1 MRTLTRK
8 LLSLL
13 LVFTMVCA
21 MVPAAM
27 AADDGTGGSSEETP
41 VDPSTCEHTYNGY
54 KSDET
59 THWQVCTKC
68 HATTA
73 RVPHDVSNW
82 SNATDSTHT
91 GTCTVC
97 KETATESHR
106 WDYTAEGQSA
116 GTHLK
121 FCWQCQ
127 ESTEGTSEKCSDF
140 RYEGNGNGTHRQECR
155 NCGQTLE
162 ASIPCTNLRYTRLT
176 ENPGYHEKYCR
187 DCHDTLAAQEPCTL
201 KYENLG
207 DRGHRASCTLCTYSK
222 IVDHV
227 YDENGKCVCG
237 EPVEP
242 VEKPDL
248 NVKWHPSSDTKTI
261 EVGYTQR
268 FLAIAEVTVGG
279 VPVQGVTPT
288 YSWSGGTGDNTDS
301 SYSLYAAD
309 TGTYHVS
316 CTVTANYNG
325 EELKASKD
333 WTITVQQTAL
343 TLNNTTDTL
352 NGRNDYVDLV
362 PTVTAEGYD
371 AKDVDWSVSKS
382 GIVELDRDNDGSVRV
397 LPLKN
402 GTVDVIATLD
412 VGDQSFEASCEIT
425 VKGVNTDISVGA
437 TVFNT
442 NPGYALGDED
452 DDAKTSIVDQI
463 RDEIDDITD
472 GDEDLDYVRFYSPVS
487 YKNEGE
493 LDVSTKESYYLDPGK
508 NDEDISDVV
517 FIPDEEY
524 KGKVTF
530 NFLAVDTDGYEYD
543 GEIVFDVEEGTA
555 SAGDIIYPAKSGD
568 DVEFDVNDFED
579 FWEDKYSK
587 GSLDYVTFGSVSS
600 SRGDLVD
607 ADGDKVSSRT
617 KYYADPTSKQADLDG
632 VTFEPGRNTKT
643 TVTIDFTAH
652 GTNNSKRDAELSG
665 TVVILY
671 TEKDPEA
678 IVYSSTGKNITL
690 DADDFLDN
698 YKDTMGSSASNIQIQ
713 FLEVPSN
720 GTLYYNYNERT
731 EKGTELTSKNVANH
745 TFSTS
750 SRASKSIEDVTYV
763 PDSRGRSDTV
773 RFACYTSGG
782 DLRYYGK
789 VTFGQT
795 VQNVTVNMTSTS
807 SGVTFQASTFFN
819 ADDALLSAN
828 TISFGTPSSGTLYKN
843 WNGTSGTRVT
853 ASDMFSYVASVTGN
867 ASISTVTYVP
877 VAGYSGTVTIPFSAY
892 GAAGGIVSGT
902 VSIRV
907 TATTPTTIFT
917 DVPTTGSQAWAYPF
931 INRLA
936 AAGVVSGVTP
946 TTYGPKQTVKWGEAL
961 KMVLLGA
968 GHPAQVEGTGSNWAS
983 GYLTY
988 AVNNGIVSNTN
999 INLSSN
1005 ITRLEMAELA
1015 AKALGMSPASRINT
1029 GIVGPTDTTNGYVY
1043 ALYNAGIVGGDSS
1056 SGQNRYNGGST
1067 LLRDEMAKIVCGV
1080 MDNA

>member
-13 LVFTMVCA
+13 LAFTMVCA

-27 AADDGTGGSSEETP
+27 AADGEPETTPPTEGPGTPGDTDGDTGDEENPPTETCEHKNLSYESNKDGTHKGVCQSCGETVIEKEDCSAENYTSGTGGPNGNTYQHWKVCDKCKEEIPETRSGCIVKDGSYDGDDTYHWQFCRECNQKIAVYP
-41 VDPSTCEHTYNGY
+41 HDTNAQWVTTDSKEHWKHCNTCDLDFSKATHDFKYDPSQEKN
-54 KSDET
+54 
-59 THWQVCTKC
+59 
-68 HATTA
+68 
-73 RVPHDVSNW
+73 
-82 SNATDSTHT
+82 TD
-91 GTCTVC
+91 
-97 KETATESHR
+97 
-106 WDYTAEGQSA
+106 
-116 GTHLK
+116 
-121 FCWQCQ
+121 
-127 ESTEGTSEKCSDF
+127 
-140 RYEGNGNGTHRQECR
+140 
-155 NCGQTLE
+155 
-162 ASIPCTNLRYTRLT
+162 
-176 ENPGYHEKYCR
+176 
-187 DCHDTLAAQEPCTL
+187 
-201 KYENLG
+201 
-207 DRGHRASCTLCTYSK
+207 GHGA
-222 IVDHV
+222 
-227 YDENGKCVCG
+227 KCVCG
-237 EPVEP
+237 ATKTVPHDFSKGYTCECGEVNTAFATSVVITEKSFTLGMDKSTTLHATAYSGTNAITNRPITWSSNSRCVSINSSTGQITGNYAGEAKITASADNGSATIYVTVEADA
-242 VEKPDL
+242 DL
-248 NVKWHPSSDTKTI
+248 EVTISEGMGTYYFGDSDTIKGDSLEDQLYDALDDTDYYDYDYEDLTFSITRGSTNIGTLTFPNRDTVDYFGDIEFTI
-261 EVGYTQR
+261 KK
-268 FLAIAEVTVGG
+268 
-279 VPVQGVTPT
+279 
-288 YSWSGGTGDNTDS
+288 
-301 SYSLYAAD
+301 AD
-309 TGTYHVS
+309 TYTATY
-316 CTVTANYNG
+316 
-325 EELKASKD
+325 
-333 WTITVQQTAL
+333 TI
-343 TLNNTTDTL
+343 
-352 NGRNDYVDLV
+352 
-362 PTVTAEGYD
+362 
-371 AKDVDWSVSKS
+371 K
-382 GIVELDRDNDGSVRV
+382 DGSRTV
-397 LPLKN
+397 LS
-402 GTVDVIATLD
+402 
-412 VGDQSFEASCEIT
+412 GDIII
-425 VKGVNTDISVGA
+425 N
-437 TVFNT
+437 
-442 NPGYALGDED
+442 
-452 DDAKTSIVDQI
+452 
-463 RDEIDDITD
+463 
-472 GDEDLDYVRFYSPVS
+472 
-487 YKNEGE
+487 
-493 LDVSTKESYYLDPGK
+493 
-508 NDEDISDVV
+508 
-517 FIPDEEY
+517 
-524 KGKVTF
+524 
-530 NFLAVDTDGYEYD
+530 
-543 GEIVFDVEEGTA
+543 VEEGA

-731 EKGTELTSKNVANH
+731 EKGTELTSKNVANY

-750 SRASKSIEDVTYV
+750 SRASRSIEDVTYV

-782 DLRYYGK
+782 DLRYYGE

>member
-27 AADDGTGGSSEETP
+27 AADESGDIDWGNWGNAASDKTPCANNSHEEGTITRTKEPTCTEAGTATQTCAKCGATRTGTIAKLDHDFSGDWETSP
-41 VDPSTCEHTYNGY
+41 TEHWR
-54 KSDET
+54 KCSHCDET
-59 THWQVCTKC
+59 ERGNHSFTKY
-68 HATTA
+68 A
-73 RVPHDVSNW
+73 N
-82 SNATDSTHT
+82 
-91 GTCTVC
+91 
-97 KETATESHR
+97 K
-106 WDYTAEGQSA
+106 
-116 GTHLK
+116 
-121 FCWQCQ
+121 
-127 ESTEGTSEKCSDF
+127 
-140 RYEGNGNGTHRQECR
+140 GNGTHVSVCDVCE
-155 NCGQTLE
+155 
-162 ASIPCTNLRYTRLT
+162 
-176 ENPGYHEKYCR
+176 
-187 DCHDTLAAQEPCTL
+187 
-201 KYENLG
+201 YE
-207 DRGHRASCTLCTYSK
+207 DPDSAKEHT
-222 IVDHV
+222 
-227 YDENGKCVCG
+227 YDETTGECVCG
-237 EPVEP
+237 DKKPVAPVEDLELTVTWDP
-242 VEKPDL
+242 NGSSQTMELGSTKKFSAEK
-248 NVKWHPSSDTKTI
+248 VVAK
-261 EVGYTQR
+261 VGD
-268 FLAIAEVTVGG
+268 ETVNA
-279 VPVQGVTPT
+279 TLT
-288 YSWSGGTGDNTDS
+288 YSWTGGSTDS
-301 SYSLYAAD
+301 SYTLYAD
-309 TGTYHVS
+309 EVRTYTITGTVKAEYEGKTAS
-316 CTVTANYNG
+316 TTKTWTVTVEQNV
-325 EELKASKD
+325 LTLSKD
-333 WTITVQQTAL
+333 KIV
-343 TLNNTTDTL
+343 L
-352 NGRNDYVDLV
+352 NGRNDEEDLQAIVSSDYDADDVVWSITKGSKYVDLDETRGQWT
-362 PTVTAEGYD
+362 TVYPISNGDAVITASLTADGVTYT
-371 AKDVDWSVSKS
+371 AKCN
-382 GIVELDRDNDGSVRV
+382 VE
-397 LPLKN
+397 
-402 GTVDVIATLD
+402 VI
-412 VGDQSFEASCEIT
+412 
-425 VKGVNTDISVGA
+425 KVNTDISVGA

-472 GDEDLDYVRFYSPVS
+472 GDEDLKYVEFYSPVS

-530 NFLAVDTDGYEYD
+530 TFLAVDTANDEYE
-543 GEIVFDVEEGTA
+543 GEIVFDVQEGTA

-720 GTLYYNYNERT
+720 GTLYYNYKERT
-731 EKGTELTSKNVANH
+731 EKGTELTSKNVANY

-782 DLRYYGK
+782 DLRYYGE

-936 AAGVVSGVTP
+936 TAGVVSGVTP

>member
-13 LVFTMVCA
+13 LAFTMVCA

-27 AADDGTGGSSEETP
+27 AADEEGWSEWTGGGPQEPVCTHTNVKTDKTKEATCTETGTETQTCLDCNATRTRTIP
-41 VDPSTCEHTYNGY
+41 ALDHDWSGWTEVDKKQHSRKCSRCGI
-54 KSDET
+54 SET
-59 THWQVCTKC
+59 TDHSFGEWAVTTPATCVTEGTKTRTCKDCGYAETEKLPIDPDAHNWQYKAISSTEHEKWCANPGC
-68 HATTA
+68 PSATHVREA
-73 RVPHDVSNW
+73 
-82 SNATDSTHT
+82 HT
-91 GTCTVC
+91 GTGDCDLC
-97 KETATESHR
+97 DYSAKASLTAS
-106 WDYTAEGQSA
+106 G
-116 GTHLK
+116 
-121 FCWQCQ
+121 
-127 ESTEGTSEKCSDF
+127 
-140 RYEGNGNGTHRQECR
+140 
-155 NCGQTLE
+155 
-162 ASIPCTNLRYTRLT
+162 
-176 ENPGYHEKYCR
+176 
-187 DCHDTLAAQEPCTL
+187 
-201 KYENLG
+201 
-207 DRGHRASCTLCTYSK
+207 SK
-222 IVDHV
+222 IDKTYKYDDEVPLRVSNVSVTNGALDVTGEYDISFDWGGDV
-227 YDENGKCVCG
+227 YDDDGNEAYLDTRGSSASAWCDVVATKG
-237 EPVEP
+237 SERLEYR
-242 VEKPDL
+242 
-248 NVKWHPSSDTKTI
+248 VKWSAD
-261 EVGYTQR
+261 
-268 FLAIAEVTVGG
+268 L
-279 VPVQGVTPT
+279 
-288 YSWSGGTGDNTDS
+288 DDS
-301 SYSLYAAD
+301 
-309 TGTYHVS
+309 
-316 CTVTANYNG
+316 
-325 EELKASKD
+325 
-333 WTITVQQTAL
+333 ITVEVSVY
-343 TLNNTTDTL
+343 NT
-352 NGRNDYVDLV
+352 
-362 PTVTAEGYD
+362 
-371 AKDVDWSVSKS
+371 
-382 GIVELDRDNDGSVRV
+382 GS
-397 LPLKN
+397 
-402 GTVDVIATLD
+402 
-412 VGDQSFEASCEIT
+412 
-425 VKGVNTDISVGA
+425 
-437 TVFNT
+437 
-442 NPGYALGDED
+442 YALGDED
-452 DDAKTSIVDQI
+452 IDGDDSVVDQI
-463 RDEIDDITD
+463 YDAIDDITD
-472 GDEDLDYVRFYSPVS
+472 GDDELEYVVFSKVSDSRKGSLSADRNEEYYYDDGDLDDVTFTAYEEY
-487 YKNEGE
+487 EGE
-493 LDVSTKESYYLDPGK
+493 VSFGFTARGIEGGRYSGT
-508 NDEDISDVV
+508 IIFS
-517 FIPDEEY
+517 
-524 KGKVTF
+524 
-530 NFLAVDTDGYEYD
+530 
-543 GEIVFDVEEGTA
+543 VEEGTA

-587 GSLDYVTFGSVSS
+587 GSLDYVTFGSISS
-600 SRGDLVD
+600 SRGTLVD
-607 ADGDKVSSRT
+607 ADGDKV
-617 KYYADPTSKQADLDG
+617 TSKKEYYVDPGKRDLALDG

-731 EKGTELTSKNVANH
+731 EKGTELTSKNVANY

-782 DLRYYGK
+782 DLRYYGE

-936 AAGVVSGVTP
+936 TAGVVSGVTP

>member
-1 MRTLTRK
+1 M
-8 LLSLL
+8 
-13 LVFTMVCA
+13 
-21 MVPAAM
+21 
-27 AADDGTGGSSEETP
+27 
-41 VDPSTCEHTYNGY
+41 
-54 KSDET
+54 
-59 THWQVCTKC
+59 
-68 HATTA
+68 
-73 RVPHDVSNW
+73 
-82 SNATDSTHT
+82 
-91 GTCTVC
+91 
-97 KETATESHR
+97 
-106 WDYTAEGQSA
+106 
-116 GTHLK
+116 
-121 FCWQCQ
+121 
-127 ESTEGTSEKCSDF
+127 
-140 RYEGNGNGTHRQECR
+140 
-155 NCGQTLE
+155 
-162 ASIPCTNLRYTRLT
+162 
-176 ENPGYHEKYCR
+176 
-187 DCHDTLAAQEPCTL
+187 
-201 KYENLG
+201 
-207 DRGHRASCTLCTYSK
+207 
-222 IVDHV
+222 
-227 YDENGKCVCG
+227 
-237 EPVEP
+237 
-242 VEKPDL
+242 
-248 NVKWHPSSDTKTI
+248 
-261 EVGYTQR
+261 
-268 FLAIAEVTVGG
+268 
-279 VPVQGVTPT
+279 
-288 YSWSGGTGDNTDS
+288 
-301 SYSLYAAD
+301 
-309 TGTYHVS
+309 
-316 CTVTANYNG
+316 
-325 EELKASKD
+325 
-333 WTITVQQTAL
+333 
-343 TLNNTTDTL
+343 
-352 NGRNDYVDLV
+352 
-362 PTVTAEGYD
+362 
-371 AKDVDWSVSKS
+371 
-382 GIVELDRDNDGSVRV
+382 
-397 LPLKN
+397 
-402 GTVDVIATLD
+402 
-412 VGDQSFEASCEIT
+412 
-425 VKGVNTDISVGA
+425 
-437 TVFNT
+437 
-442 NPGYALGDED
+442 
-452 DDAKTSIVDQI
+452 
-463 RDEIDDITD
+463 
-472 GDEDLDYVRFYSPVS
+472 
-487 YKNEGE
+487 
-493 LDVSTKESYYLDPGK
+493 
-508 NDEDISDVV
+508 
-517 FIPDEEY
+517 
-524 KGKVTF
+524 
-530 NFLAVDTDGYEYD
+530 
-543 GEIVFDVEEGTA
+543 
-555 SAGDIIYPAKSGD
+555 
-568 DVEFDVNDFED
+568 
-579 FWEDKYSK
+579 
-587 GSLDYVTFGSVSS
+587 
-600 SRGDLVD
+600 
-607 ADGDKVSSRT
+607 
-617 KYYADPTSKQADLDG
+617 
-632 VTFEPGRNTKT
+632 
-643 TVTIDFTAH
+643 
-652 GTNNSKRDAELSG
+652 
-665 TVVILY
+665 VILY

-731 EKGTELTSKNVANH
+731 EKGTELTSKNVANYP
-745 TFSTS
+745 FSTS
-750 SRASKSIEDVTYV
+750 SRASRSIEDVTYV

-917 DVPTTGSQAWAYPF
+917 DVPTTGSQAWAYPY

-936 AAGVVSGVTP
+936 TAGVVSGVTP

>member
-13 LVFTMVCA
+13 LAFTMVCA

-27 AADDGTGGSSEETP
+27 AADENWGEWSKSECTSSSKEHTPGQITSRKDATCKDTGEETQQCGVCSATRTRTLP
-41 VDPSTCEHTYNGY
+41 IDENAHDWGEWTTEESASCGKEGTEKRTCKLCSKEETRTIAALEHKWTNVDSGTVDGESVTSKPATCGEDGVQVQQCSECKEYQAVVLKATGNHTAPSDPSKYQNLGADGHSYTC
-54 KSDET
+54 
-59 THWQVCTKC
+59 
-68 HATTA
+68 
-73 RVPHDVSNW
+73 DV
-82 SNATDSTHT
+82 
-91 GTCTVC
+91 
-97 KETATESHR
+97 
-106 WDYTAEGQSA
+106 
-116 GTHLK
+116 
-121 FCWQCQ
+121 
-127 ESTEGTSEKCSDF
+127 
-140 RYEGNGNGTHRQECR
+140 
-155 NCGQTLE
+155 CGQTVKVPTHNWSDGTCICG
-162 ASIPCTNLRYTRLT
+162 A
-176 ENPGYHEKYCR
+176 
-187 DCHDTLAAQEPCTL
+187 
-201 KYENLG
+201 
-207 DRGHRASCTLCTYSK
+207 TYSTVPVDGSFIK
-222 IVDHV
+222 DSVTLDYSDDSVELSYNLVDIQNKPTSDLTGVSVSSSDYDIVDV
-227 YDENGKCVCG
+227 KLYQGNIYAYAVSSGTAKIYLRINGETV
-237 EPVEP
+237 
-242 VEKPDL
+242 D
-248 NVKWHPSSDTKTI
+248 TI
-261 EVGYTQR
+261 EV
-268 FLAIAEVTVGG
+268 
-279 VPVQGVTPT
+279 
-288 YSWSGGTGDNTDS
+288 
-301 SYSLYAAD
+301 
-309 TGTYHVS
+309 
-316 CTVTANYNG
+316 
-325 EELKASKD
+325 
-333 WTITVQQTAL
+333 
-343 TLNNTTDTL
+343 
-352 NGRNDYVDLV
+352 
-362 PTVTAEGYD
+362 
-371 AKDVDWSVSKS
+371 
-382 GIVELDRDNDGSVRV
+382 
-397 LPLKN
+397 
-402 GTVDVIATLD
+402 TVD
-412 VGDQSFEASCEIT
+412 S
-425 VKGVNTDISVGA
+425 DISVDV
-437 TVFNT
+437 TVYNT
-442 NPGYALGDED
+442 GSYALGDED
-452 DDAKTSIVDQI
+452 VKGGDSVVDQI
-463 RDEIDDITD
+463 YDAIEKLSRHDE
-472 GDEDLDYVRFYSPVS
+472 LVYVKFDSVS
-487 YKNEGE
+487 SKGGE
-493 LDVSTKESYYLDPGK
+493 LDASTKDEYYYDDDLEDVTFTADEDYKGNVSFGFRAYVDEKGK
-508 NDEDISDVV
+508 NYYS
-517 FIPDEEY
+517 
-524 KGKVTF
+524 GTVTF
-530 NFLAVDTDGYEYD
+530 K
-543 GEIVFDVEEGTA
+543 VEEGTA

-731 EKGTELTSKNVANH
+731 EKGTELTSKNVANY

>member
-27 AADDGTGGSSEETP
+27 AADTDWTGGNTDPDHQHSVQDTQVTKAATCKEEGIKTETCSCGATRTVTIPKTDAHTWGDWTTVTPATCKDGLQKRTCSVCGAVEEQPIKATQEHTWDKTASGADEDGWVTTPATCTEKGVKTRTCSVCGTKETSDIPALGHTPLAGSYRSTGGSEHSYYCTTCQKTITEAHKWSNGECTLCGEVRSTTP
-41 VDPSTCEHTYNGY
+41 VDGDFK
-54 KSDET
+54 KSSITIDYSDDYVVLDYTLTDNAGEET
-59 THWQVCTKC
+59 TNLSGVD
-68 HATTA
+68 AYSDDDNI
-73 RVPHDVSNW
+73 VDVDFRS
-82 SNATDSTHT
+82 D
-91 GTCTVC
+91 GTIRAYAVGSG
-97 KETATESHR
+97 TATVYLTI
-106 WDYTAEGQSA
+106 DG
-116 GTHLK
+116 K
-121 FCWQCQ
+121 
-127 ESTEGTSEKCSDF
+127 KVD
-140 RYEGNGNGTHRQECR
+140 
-155 NCGQTLE
+155 
-162 ASIPCTNLRYTRLT
+162 SIDV
-176 ENPGYHEKYCR
+176 K
-187 DCHDTLAAQEPCTL
+187 
-201 KYENLG
+201 
-207 DRGHRASCTLCTYSK
+207 
-222 IVDHV
+222 VD
-227 YDENGKCVCG
+227 
-237 EPVEP
+237 
-242 VEKPDL
+242 
-248 NVKWHPSSDTKTI
+248 
-261 EVGYTQR
+261 
-268 FLAIAEVTVGG
+268 A
-279 VPVQGVTPT
+279 
-288 YSWSGGTGDNTDS
+288 
-301 SYSLYAAD
+301 
-309 TGTYHVS
+309 
-316 CTVTANYNG
+316 
-325 EELKASKD
+325 
-333 WTITVQQTAL
+333 
-343 TLNNTTDTL
+343 
-352 NGRNDYVDLV
+352 
-362 PTVTAEGYD
+362 
-371 AKDVDWSVSKS
+371 
-382 GIVELDRDNDGSVRV
+382 
-397 LPLKN
+397 
-402 GTVDVIATLD
+402 
-412 VGDQSFEASCEIT
+412 
-425 VKGVNTDISVGA
+425 DISVDV
-437 TVFNT
+437 TVYNT
-442 NPGYALGDED
+442 GSYALGDED
-452 DDAKTSIVDQI
+452 VKGGDSVVDQI
-463 RDEIDDITD
+463 YDAIEKLSRHDE
-472 GDEDLDYVRFYSPVS
+472 LVYVRFDSVS
-487 YKNEGE
+487 SKGGE
-493 LDVSTKESYYLDPGK
+493 LDASTKDEYYYDDDLEDVTFTADEDYKGNVSFGFRAYVDEKGK
-508 NDEDISDVV
+508 NYYS
-517 FIPDEEY
+517 
-524 KGKVTF
+524 GTVTF
-530 NFLAVDTDGYEYD
+530 K
-543 GEIVFDVEEGTA
+543 VEEGTA
-555 SAGDIIYPAKSGD
+555 SAGDIIYSAKSGD
-568 DVEFDVNDFED
+568 DVEFDVDDFED
-579 FWEDKYSK
+579 FWDDNSSK
-587 GSLDYVTFGSVSS
+587 GSLDYVTFGSISS
-600 SRGDLVD
+600 SRGTLVD
-607 ADGDKVSSRT
+607 ADGDKV
-617 KYYADPTSKQADLDG
+617 TSKKDYYVDPGKRELALDG
-632 VTFEPGRNTKT
+632 VTFEPGRNTNSA
-643 TVTIDFTAH
+643 VTIDFTAY
-652 GTNNSKRDAELSG
+652 GTNNKSING

-731 EKGTELTSKNVANH
+731 EKGTELTSKNVANY

-750 SRASKSIEDVTYV
+750 SRASRSIEDVTYV

-782 DLRYYGK
+782 DLRYYGE

-936 AAGVVSGVTP
+936 TAGVVSGVTP

>member
-13 LVFTMVCA
+13 LAFTMVCA

-27 AADDGTGGSSEETP
+27 AADTEENIAWGSWEKGQQEPCADEKHTGGEITTTPASCTEEG
-41 VDPSTCEHTYNGY
+41 S
-54 KSDET
+54 
-59 THWQVCTKC
+59 
-68 HATTA
+68 ATQ
-73 RVPHDVSNW
+73 S
-82 SNATDSTHT
+82 
-91 GTCTVC
+91 CTVC
-97 KETATESHR
+97 GATRTGTIAKLDHDFSGDWETSPTEHWR
-106 WDYTAEGQSA
+106 
-116 GTHLK
+116 
-121 FCWQCQ
+121 
-127 ESTEGTSEKCSDF
+127 KCSHCDETE
-140 RYEGNGNGTHRQECR
+140 RGNHSFTKYANKGNGTHVSVCDVCE
-155 NCGQTLE
+155 
-162 ASIPCTNLRYTRLT
+162 
-176 ENPGYHEKYCR
+176 
-187 DCHDTLAAQEPCTL
+187 
-201 KYENLG
+201 YE
-207 DRGHRASCTLCTYSK
+207 DPDSAKEHT
-222 IVDHV
+222 
-227 YDENGKCVCG
+227 YDETTGECVCG
-237 EPVEP
+237 DKKPVAP
-242 VEKPDL
+242 VEKPTL
-248 NVKWHPSSDTKTI
+248 NVTWTPSSSQLTMELGDTRHFSATAQ
-261 EVGYTQR
+261 VM
-268 FLAIAEVTVGG
+268 VGG
-279 VPVQGVTPT
+279 KPVEGATLT
-288 YSWSGGTGDNTDS
+288 YSWSGGTGDNTGS
-301 SYSLYAAD
+301 SYSLYAAN

-325 EELKASKD
+325 GKLEASKD
-333 WTITVQQTAL
+333 WTVTVQQTVL
-343 TLNNTTDTL
+343 TVNKTSYTL

-371 AKDVDWSVSKS
+371 DEDVDWSLSKS
-382 GIVELDRDNDGSVRV
+382 GIVELESYKDGSVRV
-397 LPLKN
+397 FPLKN

-412 VGDQSFEASCEIT
+412 VGNHSFEASCRIT

-452 DDAKTSIVDQI
+452 DDGDTSIVDQI

-472 GDEDLDYVRFYSPVS
+472 GDEDLKYVKFYSPVDF
-487 YKNEGE
+487 KDEGE

-530 NFLAVDTDGYEYD
+530 TFLAVDTANDEYE
-543 GEIVFDVEEGTA
+543 GEIVFDVQEGTA
-555 SAGDIIYPAKSGD
+555 SAGDIIYPAKSGE

-587 GSLDYVTFGSVSS
+587 GSLDYVTFGSISS

-782 DLRYYGK
+782 DLRYYGE

-917 DVPTTGSQAWAYPF
+917 DVPTTGSQAWAYPY

>member
-27 AADDGTGGSSEETP
+27 AAEETGGTVGPITWTSETCSQGHESHTPVPGDKTEATCTEPGTQHYTCGNSGCTATGTAVISALGHDFDSSKWESDGTKHWHPCKHSGCTARDSEASHSAGSNPAYTWTEAGHTY
-41 VDPSTCEHTYNGY
+41 TCE
-54 KSDET
+54 E
-59 THWQVCTKC
+59 
-68 HATTA
+68 
-73 RVPHDVSNW
+73 
-82 SNATDSTHT
+82 
-91 GTCTVC
+91 C
-97 KETATESHR
+97 KKTATESHT
-106 WDYTAEGQSA
+106 WSNVEYTEEGHIRYCTVCDTSKAHPDKTGHDLAYRDITATTHTEYCKTNGCTYVKESVPHAGDPCACGYSSEVKLTASGSKIDKTYKYDQEVPLRVSNVSVTNGALDVTGEYDISFDWGGDVYDDDGNEAYLDTRGSSA
-116 GTHLK
+116 SAWCDVVAIKG
-121 FCWQCQ
+121 
-127 ESTEGTSEKCSDF
+127 SE
-140 RYEGNGNGTHRQECR
+140 R
-155 NCGQTLE
+155 
-162 ASIPCTNLRYTRLT
+162 LRYR
-176 ENPGYHEKYCR
+176 
-187 DCHDTLAAQEPCTL
+187 
-201 KYENLG
+201 
-207 DRGHRASCTLCTYSK
+207 
-222 IVDHV
+222 
-227 YDENGKCVCG
+227 
-237 EPVEP
+237 VEWSA
-242 VEKPDL
+242 DL
-248 NVKWHPSSDTKTI
+248 D
-261 EVGYTQR
+261 
-268 FLAIAEVTVGG
+268 
-279 VPVQGVTPT
+279 
-288 YSWSGGTGDNTDS
+288 DS
-301 SYSLYAAD
+301 
-309 TGTYHVS
+309 
-316 CTVTANYNG
+316 
-325 EELKASKD
+325 
-333 WTITVQQTAL
+333 ITVEVSVY
-343 TLNNTTDTL
+343 NT
-352 NGRNDYVDLV
+352 
-362 PTVTAEGYD
+362 
-371 AKDVDWSVSKS
+371 
-382 GIVELDRDNDGSVRV
+382 GS
-397 LPLKN
+397 
-402 GTVDVIATLD
+402 
-412 VGDQSFEASCEIT
+412 
-425 VKGVNTDISVGA
+425 
-437 TVFNT
+437 
-442 NPGYALGDED
+442 YALGDED
-452 DDAKTSIVDQI
+452 IDGDDSVVDQI
-463 RDEIDDITD
+463 YDAIDDITD
-472 GDEDLDYVRFYSPVS
+472 GDDELEYVVFSKVSDSRKGSLSADRNEEYYYDDGDLDDVTFTAYEGY
-487 YKNEGE
+487 EGE
-493 LDVSTKESYYLDPGK
+493 VSFGFTARGIEGGRYSGT
-508 NDEDISDVV
+508 I
-517 FIPDEEY
+517 I
-524 KGKVTF
+524 F
-530 NFLAVDTDGYEYD
+530 N
-543 GEIVFDVEEGTA
+543 VEEGTA
-555 SAGDIIYPAKSGD
+555 SAGDIIYPAKSGE

-579 FWEDKYSK
+579 FWENKYSK
-587 GSLDYVTFGSVSS
+587 GSLDYVTFGSISS

-632 VTFEPGRNTKT
+632 VTFEPGRNTNSA
-643 TVTIDFTAH
+643 VTIDFTAY
-652 GTNNSKRDAELSG
+652 GTNNKSING

-731 EKGTELTSKNVANH
+731 EKGTELTSKNVANY

-750 SRASKSIEDVTYV
+750 SRASRSIEDVTYV

-782 DLRYYGK
+782 DLRYYGE

-936 AAGVVSGVTP
+936 TAGVVSGVTP

>member
-13 LVFTMVCA
+13 LAFTMVCA

-27 AADDGTGGSSEETP
+27 AADEIQWQEGQWQGDNTEAGHAHTAESNPQKQTPPTCTEAGSRTYKCETCEATRTDTAAALGHSWGEWTTNEETHSRQCTRCQETESKAHEFT
-41 VDPSTCEHTYNGY
+41 VDEKKATCT
-54 KSDET
+54 ET
-59 THWQVCTKC
+59 GLKT
-68 HATTA
+68 
-73 RVPHDVSNW
+73 S
-82 SNATDSTHT
+82 
-91 GTCTVC
+91 TCTVC
-97 KETATESHR
+97 GYIKTEVIPIDPDAHNWQYEVVSNTQHR
-106 WDYTAEGQSA
+106 KWCANTGCTSATAELED
-116 GTHLK
+116 HHMV
-121 FCWQCQ
+121 
-127 ESTEGTSEKCSDF
+127 
-140 RYEGNGNGTHRQECR
+140 NGTCTECKYTTTAELTASR
-155 NCGQTLE
+155 N
-162 ASIPCTNLRYTRLT
+162 SIGN
-176 ENPGYHEKYCR
+176 
-187 DCHDTLAAQEPCTL
+187 
-201 KYENLG
+201 
-207 DRGHRASCTLCTYSK
+207 TYK
-222 IVDHV
+222 
-227 YDENGKCVCG
+227 YDET
-237 EPVEP
+237 
-242 VEKPDL
+242 
-248 NVKWHPSSDTKTI
+248 VKLT
-261 EVGYTQR
+261 
-268 FLAIAEVTVGG
+268 
-279 VPVQGVTPT
+279 VTPT
-288 YSWSGGTGDNTDS
+288 VKNGSLTTTSDYNFSYAWTGDCYGDSSSSGTAYLDTQVANAKVTCVVTATPKSGGT
-301 SYSLYAAD
+301 SLQPA
-309 TGTYHVS
+309 
-316 CTVTANYNG
+316 TVTWSA
-325 EELKASKD
+325 KMDDS
-333 WTITVQQTAL
+333 ITVEVSVY
-343 TLNNTTDTL
+343 NT
-352 NGRNDYVDLV
+352 
-362 PTVTAEGYD
+362 
-371 AKDVDWSVSKS
+371 
-382 GIVELDRDNDGSVRV
+382 GS
-397 LPLKN
+397 
-402 GTVDVIATLD
+402 
-412 VGDQSFEASCEIT
+412 
-425 VKGVNTDISVGA
+425 
-437 TVFNT
+437 
-442 NPGYALGDED
+442 YALGDED
-452 DDAKTSIVDQI
+452 IDGDDSVVDQI
-463 RDEIDDITD
+463 YDAIDDITD
-472 GDEDLDYVRFYSPVS
+472 GDDELEYVVFSKVSDSRKGSLSADRNEEYYYDDGDLDDVTFTAYEEY
-487 YKNEGE
+487 EGE
-493 LDVSTKESYYLDPGK
+493 VSFGFTARGIEGGRYSGT
-508 NDEDISDVV
+508 I
-517 FIPDEEY
+517 I
-524 KGKVTF
+524 F
-530 NFLAVDTDGYEYD
+530 N
-543 GEIVFDVEEGTA
+543 VEEGTA
-555 SAGDIIYPAKSGD
+555 SAGDIIYSAKSGE

-579 FWEDKYSK
+579 FWENKYSK

-720 GTLYYNYNERT
+720 GTLYYKYNERT

-782 DLRYYGK
+782 DLRYYGE

-819 ADDALLSAN
+819 ADDALLSAS

-917 DVPTTGSQAWAYPF
+917 DVPTTGSQAWAYPY

>member
-13 LVFTMVCA
+13 LAFTMVCA

-27 AADDGTGGSSEETP
+27 AADEGGTEGSINWNDPTCVGEDSHNPVKGATDPATCTETGTQHYTCSNPGCTATGTATIP
-41 VDPSTCEHTYNGY
+41 VDKENGHSWSEWKTTKEPTCKEDGEQTRTCSICGKPETKSIPKLTTHTYDTKPTSISDEEHTY
-54 KSDET
+54 
-59 THWQVCTKC
+59 
-68 HATTA
+68 
-73 RVPHDVSNW
+73 
-82 SNATDSTHT
+82 
-91 GTCTVC
+91 TCTVC
-97 KETATESHR
+97 
-106 WDYTAEGQSA
+106 
-116 GTHLK
+116 
-121 FCWQCQ
+121 
-127 ESTEGTSEKCSDF
+127 
-140 RYEGNGNGTHRQECR
+140 
-155 NCGQTLE
+155 GQT
-162 ASIPCTNLRYTRLT
+162 IT
-176 ENPGYHEKYCR
+176 ENHKWGNKPQYKDKDYHTKTCTVCGKSVDEEHTTTGTCACGYSSST
-187 DCHDTLAAQEPCTL
+187 TLTASAKNNYT
-201 KYENLG
+201 KYE
-207 DRGHRASCTLCTYSK
+207 
-222 IVDHV
+222 
-227 YDENGKCVCG
+227 YDE
-237 EPVEP
+237 
-242 VEKPDL
+242 D
-248 NVKWHPSSDTKTI
+248 I
-261 EVGYTQR
+261 E
-268 FLAIAEVTVGG
+268 L
-279 VPVQGVTPT
+279 
-288 YSWSGGTGDNTDS
+288 
-301 SYSLYAAD
+301 
-309 TGTYHVS
+309 
-316 CTVTANYNG
+316 
-325 EELKASKD
+325 
-333 WTITVQQTAL
+333 
-343 TLNNTTDTL
+343 
-352 NGRNDYVDLV
+352 
-362 PTVTAEGYD
+362 
-371 AKDVDWSVSKS
+371 SVSTT
-382 GIVELDRDNDGSVRV
+382 
-397 LPLKN
+397 LKN
-402 GTVDVIATLD
+402 GDVLYAGAYDLEYLWEGDFLGDEEDSSVQMDTTRSYCDVTCTVSAYDRTTGEFLD
-412 VGDQSFEASCEIT
+412 SDTVSWHAKLDDSIT
-425 VKGVNTDISVGA
+425 VEVSVYNTGS
-437 TVFNT
+437 
-442 NPGYALGDED
+442 YALGDED
-452 DDAKTSIVDQI
+452 IDGHDSVVDQI
-463 RDEIDDITD
+463 DEAIQDITD
-472 GDEDLDYVRFYSPVS
+472 D
-487 YKNEGE
+487 
-493 LDVSTKESYYLDPGK
+493 
-508 NDEDISDVV
+508 
-517 FIPDEEY
+517 DEELY
-524 KGKVTF
+524 YVIFEKDQISKKGSLSADAGDRYYVGDGLEDVTF
-530 NFLAVDTDGYEYD
+530 TAYEGYKDEVSFGFTAYD
-543 GEIVFDVEEGTA
+543 EHKHAYSGTIVFNVEEGTA

-568 DVEFDVNDFED
+568 DVEFDVDDFED

-587 GSLDYVTFGSVSS
+587 GSLDYVTFGSISS

-720 GTLYYNYNERT
+720 GTLYYKYNERT
-731 EKGTELTSKNVANH
+731 EKGTELTSKNVANY

-750 SRASKSIEDVTYV
+750 SRASRSIEDVTYV

-782 DLRYYGK
+782 DLRYYGE

-917 DVPTTGSQAWAYPF
+917 DVPTTGSQAWAYPY

>member
-27 AADDGTGGSSEETP
+27 AADTEENIAWGSWEISQGKPCADGNHEGGEITTTP
-41 VDPSTCEHTYNGY
+41 ASCTENG
-54 KSDET
+54 SAT
-59 THWQVCTKC
+59 QSCTKC
-68 HATTA
+68 
-73 RVPHDVSNW
+73 
-82 SNATDSTHT
+82 NATRT
-91 GTCTVC
+91 GTIE
-97 KETATESHR
+97 KLGHDFSGDWETSPTEHWR
-106 WDYTAEGQSA
+106 
-116 GTHLK
+116 
-121 FCWQCQ
+121 
-127 ESTEGTSEKCSDF
+127 KCSHCDETE
-140 RYEGNGNGTHRQECR
+140 RGNHSFTKYANKGNGTHVSVCDVCE
-155 NCGQTLE
+155 
-162 ASIPCTNLRYTRLT
+162 
-176 ENPGYHEKYCR
+176 
-187 DCHDTLAAQEPCTL
+187 
-201 KYENLG
+201 YE
-207 DRGHRASCTLCTYSK
+207 DPDSAKEHT
-222 IVDHV
+222 
-227 YDENGKCVCG
+227 YDETTGECVCG
-237 EPVEP
+237 DKKPVAPVEDLELTVTWDP
-242 VEKPDL
+242 NGSSQTMELGSTKKFSAEK
-248 NVKWHPSSDTKTI
+248 VVAK
-261 EVGYTQR
+261 VGD
-268 FLAIAEVTVGG
+268 ETVNA
-279 VPVQGVTPT
+279 TLT
-288 YSWSGGTGDNTDS
+288 YSWTGGSTDS
-301 SYSLYAAD
+301 SYTLYAD
-309 TGTYHVS
+309 EVRTYTITGTVKAEYEGKTAS
-316 CTVTANYNG
+316 TTKTWTVTVEQNV
-325 EELKASKD
+325 LTLSKD
-333 WTITVQQTAL
+333 KIV
-343 TLNNTTDTL
+343 L
-352 NGRNDYVDLV
+352 NGRNDEEDLQAIVSSDYDADDVVWSITKGSKYVDLDETRGQWT
-362 PTVTAEGYD
+362 TVYPISNGDAVITASLTADGVTYT
-371 AKDVDWSVSKS
+371 AKCN
-382 GIVELDRDNDGSVRV
+382 VE
-397 LPLKN
+397 
-402 GTVDVIATLD
+402 VI
-412 VGDQSFEASCEIT
+412 
-425 VKGVNTDISVGA
+425 KVNTDISVGA

-530 NFLAVDTDGYEYD
+530 TFLAVDTANDEYE
-543 GEIVFDVEEGTA
+543 GEIVFDVQEGTA
-555 SAGDIIYPAKSGD
+555 SAGDIIYPAKSGE

-731 EKGTELTSKNVANH
+731 EKGTELTSKNVANY

-782 DLRYYGK
+782 DLRYYGE

-917 DVPTTGSQAWAYPF
+917 DVPTTGSQAWAYPY

>member
-13 LVFTMVCA
+13 LAFTMVCA

-27 AADDGTGGSSEETP
+27 AADGEPETTPPTEGQEPPEDPDGGNDEGENPPTEPCDHSNLSYDPNNDGTHNVVCKDCGKTIEEDEACTAGSKWESSGDNHYKVCTECGGHVSEGKHTP
-41 VDPSTCEHTYNGY
+41 TNDAPTF
-54 KSDET
+54 DET
-59 THWQVCTKC
+59 GCQYTCSVCEKPY
-68 HATTA
+68 
-73 RVPHDVSNW
+73 VQPHDW
-82 SNATDSTHT
+82 SEWKDAGDGKKHSRSCKKCNYSELELHT
-91 GTCTVC
+91 FGQDALCTVC
-97 KETATESHR
+97 GARDQNPSDSMVTEITGTPDHRFTVKLDPGESETFSI
-106 WDYTAEGQSA
+106 SA
-116 GTHLK
+116 K
-121 FCWQCQ
+121 AI
-127 ESTEGTSEKCSDF
+127 
-140 RYEGNGNGTHRQECR
+140 NNGTDV
-155 NCGQTLE
+155 
-162 ASIPCTNLRYTRLT
+162 T
-176 ENPGYHEKYCR
+176 EQCDITYEWSLDGSVVA
-187 DCHDTLAAQEPCTL
+187 DT
-201 KYENLG
+201 
-207 DRGHRASCTLCTYSK
+207 D
-222 IVDHV
+222 D
-227 YDENGKCVCG
+227 
-237 EPVEP
+237 
-242 VEKPDL
+242 
-248 NVKWHPSSDTKTI
+248 
-261 EVGYTQR
+261 
-268 FLAIAEVTVGG
+268 
-279 VPVQGVTPT
+279 
-288 YSWSGGTGDNTDS
+288 
-301 SYSLYAAD
+301 SYSLP
-309 TGTYHVS
+309 TTLSVGNH
-316 CTVTANYNG
+316 
-325 EELKASKD
+325 
-333 WTITVQQTAL
+333 TVQCKVRVQYYDFGYRTTTCTWRIVVGQDVL
-343 TLNNTTDTL
+343 SLNEDKIVL
-352 NGRNDYVDLV
+352 NGRNDKANLEATVAPGYDANDVVWSITKGSKYVDLDETRGEWT
-362 PTVTAEGYD
+362 TVYPISNGDAVITASLTADGVTYT
-371 AKDVDWSVSKS
+371 AQCN
-382 GIVELDRDNDGSVRV
+382 VE
-397 LPLKN
+397 
-402 GTVDVIATLD
+402 VIN
-412 VGDQSFEASCEIT
+412 
-425 VKGVNTDISVGA
+425 VNTDISVGA

-452 DDAKTSIVDQI
+452 DDGDTSIVDQI

-472 GDEDLDYVRFYSPVS
+472 GDEDLKYVKFYSPVDF
-487 YKNEGE
+487 KDEGE

-530 NFLAVDTDGYEYD
+530 TFLAVDTANDEYE
-543 GEIVFDVEEGTA
+543 GEIVFDVQEGTA

-587 GSLDYVTFGSVSS
+587 GSLDYVTFGSISS

-731 EKGTELTSKNVANH
+731 EKGTELTSKNVANY

-750 SRASKSIEDVTYV
+750 SRASRSIEDVTYV

-782 DLRYYGK
+782 DLRYYGE

-936 AAGVVSGVTP
+936 TAGVVSGVTP

>member
-1 MRTLTRK
+1 M
-8 LLSLL
+8 
-13 LVFTMVCA
+13 
-21 MVPAAM
+21 
-27 AADDGTGGSSEETP
+27 
-41 VDPSTCEHTYNGY
+41 
-54 KSDET
+54 
-59 THWQVCTKC
+59 
-68 HATTA
+68 
-73 RVPHDVSNW
+73 
-82 SNATDSTHT
+82 
-91 GTCTVC
+91 
-97 KETATESHR
+97 
-106 WDYTAEGQSA
+106 
-116 GTHLK
+116 
-121 FCWQCQ
+121 
-127 ESTEGTSEKCSDF
+127 
-140 RYEGNGNGTHRQECR
+140 
-155 NCGQTLE
+155 
-162 ASIPCTNLRYTRLT
+162 
-176 ENPGYHEKYCR
+176 
-187 DCHDTLAAQEPCTL
+187 
-201 KYENLG
+201 
-207 DRGHRASCTLCTYSK
+207 
-222 IVDHV
+222 
-227 YDENGKCVCG
+227 
-237 EPVEP
+237 
-242 VEKPDL
+242 
-248 NVKWHPSSDTKTI
+248 
-261 EVGYTQR
+261 
-268 FLAIAEVTVGG
+268 
-279 VPVQGVTPT
+279 
-288 YSWSGGTGDNTDS
+288 
-301 SYSLYAAD
+301 
-309 TGTYHVS
+309 
-316 CTVTANYNG
+316 
-325 EELKASKD
+325 
-333 WTITVQQTAL
+333 
-343 TLNNTTDTL
+343 
-352 NGRNDYVDLV
+352 
-362 PTVTAEGYD
+362 
-371 AKDVDWSVSKS
+371 
-382 GIVELDRDNDGSVRV
+382 
-397 LPLKN
+397 
-402 GTVDVIATLD
+402 
-412 VGDQSFEASCEIT
+412 
-425 VKGVNTDISVGA
+425 
-437 TVFNT
+437 
-442 NPGYALGDED
+442 
-452 DDAKTSIVDQI
+452 
-463 RDEIDDITD
+463 
-472 GDEDLDYVRFYSPVS
+472 
-487 YKNEGE
+487 
-493 LDVSTKESYYLDPGK
+493 
-508 NDEDISDVV
+508 
-517 FIPDEEY
+517 
-524 KGKVTF
+524 
-530 NFLAVDTDGYEYD
+530 
-543 GEIVFDVEEGTA
+543 
-555 SAGDIIYPAKSGD
+555 
-568 DVEFDVNDFED
+568 
-579 FWEDKYSK
+579 
-587 GSLDYVTFGSVSS
+587 TFGSVSS

-652 GTNNSKRDAELSG
+652 GTNNSRRDAELSG

-782 DLRYYGK
+782 DLRYYGE

-819 ADDALLSAN
+819 ADDALLSAS

>member
-1 MRTLTRK
+1 MKTLTRK

-13 LVFTMVCA
+13 LVLTMVCA

-27 AADDGTGGSSEETP
+27 AVEEGETESVTHDGTHTEFEYTRGPNDRHTKVCKTEGCTYSVVEECTANPDTYKQRGSYRHYK
-41 VDPSTCEHTYNGY
+41 VCQYCENEFAVGDHVRGNGTATYY
-54 KSDET
+54 DED
-59 THWQVCTKC
+59 TH
-68 HATTA
+68 
-73 RVPHDVSNW
+73 SF
-82 SNATDSTHT
+82 
-91 GTCTVC
+91 TCTVC
-97 KETATESHR
+97 DNSSAREDHTWVGYAPVDADKHSYYCSVCQSASTQNKPQESHNFTSYTER
-106 WDYTAEGQSA
+106 TAE
-116 GTHLK
+116 
-121 FCWQCQ
+121 
-127 ESTEGTSEKCSDF
+127 
-140 RYEGNGNGTHRQECR
+140 THREVCEDCKYISDPVPHSYDLVGGTR
-155 NCGQTLE
+155 CICG
-162 ASIPCTNLRYTRLT
+162 
-176 ENPGYHEKYCR
+176 
-187 DCHDTLAAQEPCTL
+187 AQ
-201 KYENLG
+201 K
-207 DRGHRASCTLCTYSK
+207 A
-222 IVDHV
+222 
-227 YDENGKCVCG
+227 
-237 EPVEP
+237 
-242 VEKPDL
+242 
-248 NVKWHPSSDTKTI
+248 
-261 EVGYTQR
+261 
-268 FLAIAEVTVGG
+268 TVGG
-279 VPVQGVTPT
+279 RLVVQGNPGTSSVIVPQGESPSFSVKVSVINGDVDITKDCVISYAWT
-288 YSWSGGTGDNTDS
+288 LDGASVGGNS
-301 SYSLYAAD
+301 ASYSLPSTTSATD
-309 TGTYHVS
+309 HQVT
-316 CTVTANYNG
+316 CTVTATYGG
-325 EELKASKD
+325 EEIDQSTSR
-333 WTITVQQTAL
+333 WTVRVAQN
-343 TLNNTTDTL
+343 TLILNERSFTL
-352 NGRNDYVDLV
+352 NGRNDYFDLK
-362 PTVTAEGYD
+362 PTVDAEGYD
-371 AKDVDWSVSKS
+371 ARDVSWSVSKS
-382 GIVELDRDNDGSVRV
+382 GIVELESYRDGSVRV
-397 LPLKN
+397 FPLKN

-412 VGDQSFEASCEIT
+412 VGNQSFKASCRIT

-530 NFLAVDTDGYEYD
+530 TFLAVDTANDEYE
-543 GEIVFDVEEGTA
+543 GEIVFDVQEGTA

-587 GSLDYVTFGSVSS
+587 GSLDYVTFGSISS

-720 GTLYYNYNERT
+720 GTLYYKYYERT
-731 EKGTELTSKNVANH
+731 EKGTELTSKNVANY

-782 DLRYYGK
+782 DLRYYGE

-936 AAGVVSGVTP
+936 TAGVVSGVTP

>member
-13 LVFTMVCA
+13 LAFTMVCA

-27 AADDGTGGSSEETP
+27 AADEIQWQEGQWQGGNTEAGHAHTAESNPQNQTPPTCTEAGSRTYKCTGCDATRTDTAAALDHDFSVPKNDETDHWKKCSRCEATTEKEKHNFSYEITEETHTLICTGC
-41 VDPSTCEHTYNGY
+41 DYKGTSTKHTY
-54 KSDET
+54 DLV
-59 THWQVCTKC
+59 TH
-68 HATTA
+68 
-73 RVPHDVSNW
+73 
-82 SNATDSTHT
+82 
-91 GTCTVC
+91 
-97 KETATESHR
+97 
-106 WDYTAEGQSA
+106 
-116 GTHLK
+116 
-121 FCWQCQ
+121 
-127 ESTEGTSEKCSDF
+127 
-140 RYEGNGNGTHRQECR
+140 
-155 NCGQTLE
+155 
-162 ASIPCTNLRYTRLT
+162 
-176 ENPGYHEKYCR
+176 
-187 DCHDTLAAQEPCTL
+187 
-201 KYENLG
+201 
-207 DRGHRASCTLCTYSK
+207 
-222 IVDHV
+222 
-227 YDENGKCVCG
+227 KCVCEKDDPTVPVEKPTLNVTWTPSSSQLTMEPGDTRNFSATAQVTVGG
-237 EPVEP
+237 EPVEGAT
-242 VEKPDL
+242 L
-248 NVKWHPSSDTKTI
+248 
-261 EVGYTQR
+261 
-268 FLAIAEVTVGG
+268 
-279 VPVQGVTPT
+279 T
-288 YSWSGGTGDNTDS
+288 YSWSGGTGDNTGS
-301 SYSLYAAD
+301 SYSLYAAN
-309 TGTYHVS
+309 TGTYNVS
-316 CTVTANYNG
+316 CTVTASYNS
-325 EELKASKD
+325 EELKASKN
-333 WTITVQQTAL
+333 WTVTIQQTVL
-343 TLNNTTDTL
+343 TLNKTSDTL
-352 NGRNDYVDLV
+352 NGRNDSVDLY

-371 AKDVDWSVSKS
+371 DKDVDWSVSKS
-382 GIVELDRDNDGSVRV
+382 GIVELESYRDGSVRV
-397 LPLKN
+397 FPLKN

-412 VGDQSFEASCEIT
+412 VGNHSFEASCRIT

-530 NFLAVDTDGYEYD
+530 TFLAVDTANDEYE
-543 GEIVFDVEEGTA
+543 GEIVFDVQEGTA

-720 GTLYYNYNERT
+720 GTLYYNYKERT
-731 EKGTELTSKNVANH
+731 EKGTELTSKNVANY

-782 DLRYYGK
+782 DLRYYGE

-795 VQNVTVNMTSTS
+795 IQNVTVNMTSTS

-1043 ALYNAGIVGGDSS
+1043 ALYNAGIVGGDFS

>member
-13 LVFTMVCA
+13 LAFTMVCA

-27 AADDGTGGSSEETP
+27 AADEIQWQEGQWQGGNTEAGHAHTAESNPQNQTPPTCTEAGSRTYKCTNCDATRTDTAAALGHSWGEWTTNEDTHSRECTRCQESVSDVHKFTVDEKKATCTETGLKT
-41 VDPSTCEHTYNGY
+41 STCTECGYVKTEVIPIDPNAHNWQYKAISSTEHEKWCANPGCP
-54 KSDET
+54 SA
-59 THWQVCTKC
+59 THVRE
-68 HATTA
+68 A
-73 RVPHDVSNW
+73 
-82 SNATDSTHT
+82 HT
-91 GTCTVC
+91 GTGDCDLC
-97 KETATESHR
+97 DYSAKASLTAS
-106 WDYTAEGQSA
+106 G
-116 GTHLK
+116 
-121 FCWQCQ
+121 
-127 ESTEGTSEKCSDF
+127 
-140 RYEGNGNGTHRQECR
+140 
-155 NCGQTLE
+155 
-162 ASIPCTNLRYTRLT
+162 
-176 ENPGYHEKYCR
+176 
-187 DCHDTLAAQEPCTL
+187 
-201 KYENLG
+201 
-207 DRGHRASCTLCTYSK
+207 SK
-222 IVDHV
+222 IDKTYKYDDEVPLRVNNVSVTNGALDVTKEYYISFDWGGDV
-227 YDENGKCVCG
+227 YDDDGNEAYLDTRGSSASAWCDVVATKG
-237 EPVEP
+237 SERLEYR
-242 VEKPDL
+242 
-248 NVKWHPSSDTKTI
+248 VKWSAD
-261 EVGYTQR
+261 
-268 FLAIAEVTVGG
+268 L
-279 VPVQGVTPT
+279 
-288 YSWSGGTGDNTDS
+288 DDS
-301 SYSLYAAD
+301 
-309 TGTYHVS
+309 
-316 CTVTANYNG
+316 
-325 EELKASKD
+325 
-333 WTITVQQTAL
+333 ITVEVSVY
-343 TLNNTTDTL
+343 NT
-352 NGRNDYVDLV
+352 
-362 PTVTAEGYD
+362 
-371 AKDVDWSVSKS
+371 
-382 GIVELDRDNDGSVRV
+382 GS
-397 LPLKN
+397 
-402 GTVDVIATLD
+402 
-412 VGDQSFEASCEIT
+412 
-425 VKGVNTDISVGA
+425 
-437 TVFNT
+437 
-442 NPGYALGDED
+442 YALGDED
-452 DDAKTSIVDQI
+452 IDGDDSVVDQI
-463 RDEIDDITD
+463 YDAIDDITD
-472 GDEDLDYVRFYSPVS
+472 GDDELEYVVFSKVSDSRKGSLSADRNEEYYYDDGDLDDVTFTAYEEY
-487 YKNEGE
+487 EGE
-493 LDVSTKESYYLDPGK
+493 VSFGFTARGIEGGRYSGT
-508 NDEDISDVV
+508 I
-517 FIPDEEY
+517 I
-524 KGKVTF
+524 F
-530 NFLAVDTDGYEYD
+530 N
-543 GEIVFDVEEGTA
+543 VEEGTA
-555 SAGDIIYPAKSGD
+555 SAGDIIYSAKSGE
-568 DVEFDVNDFED
+568 DVEFDVDDFED
-579 FWEDKYSK
+579 FWDDNSSK
-587 GSLDYVTFGSVSS
+587 GSLDYVTFGSIS
-600 SRGDLVD
+600 SRRGTLVD
-607 ADGDKVSSRT
+607 ADGDKV
-617 KYYADPTSKQADLDG
+617 TSKKDYYVDPGKRELALDG
-632 VTFEPGRNTKT
+632 VTFEPGRNTNSA
-643 TVTIDFTAH
+643 VTIDFTAY
-652 GTNNSKRDAELSG
+652 GTNNKSING

-720 GTLYYNYNERT
+720 GTLYYKYNERT

-782 DLRYYGK
+782 DLRYYGE

-819 ADDALLSAN
+819 ADDALLSAS

>member
-13 LVFTMVCA
+13 LAFTMVCA

-27 AADDGTGGSSEETP
+27 AADENWGKWNTPECTSPSKEHTPGQITSRKDATCKDTGEETQQCGVCSATRTRTLP
-41 VDPSTCEHTYNGY
+41 IDENAHDWDEWTTETPASCEKEGTEKRICKICSKEEPRTIAALGHKWTNVNSGTVDGESVTSKPATCGEEGVQVQQCSECKEYQTVVLEATGKHTAPSDPSKYQNLGADGHSYTC
-54 KSDET
+54 
-59 THWQVCTKC
+59 
-68 HATTA
+68 
-73 RVPHDVSNW
+73 DV
-82 SNATDSTHT
+82 
-91 GTCTVC
+91 
-97 KETATESHR
+97 
-106 WDYTAEGQSA
+106 
-116 GTHLK
+116 
-121 FCWQCQ
+121 
-127 ESTEGTSEKCSDF
+127 
-140 RYEGNGNGTHRQECR
+140 
-155 NCGQTLE
+155 CGQTVKVPTHNWSDGTCICG
-162 ASIPCTNLRYTRLT
+162 A
-176 ENPGYHEKYCR
+176 
-187 DCHDTLAAQEPCTL
+187 
-201 KYENLG
+201 
-207 DRGHRASCTLCTYSK
+207 TYSTVPVDGSFIK
-222 IVDHV
+222 DSVTLDYSDDSVELSYNLVDIQNKPTSDLTGVSVSSSDYDIVDV
-227 YDENGKCVCG
+227 KLYQGNIYAYAVSSGTAKIYLRINGETV
-237 EPVEP
+237 
-242 VEKPDL
+242 D
-248 NVKWHPSSDTKTI
+248 TI
-261 EVGYTQR
+261 EV
-268 FLAIAEVTVGG
+268 
-279 VPVQGVTPT
+279 
-288 YSWSGGTGDNTDS
+288 
-301 SYSLYAAD
+301 
-309 TGTYHVS
+309 
-316 CTVTANYNG
+316 
-325 EELKASKD
+325 
-333 WTITVQQTAL
+333 
-343 TLNNTTDTL
+343 
-352 NGRNDYVDLV
+352 
-362 PTVTAEGYD
+362 
-371 AKDVDWSVSKS
+371 
-382 GIVELDRDNDGSVRV
+382 
-397 LPLKN
+397 
-402 GTVDVIATLD
+402 TVDA
-412 VGDQSFEASCEIT
+412 
-425 VKGVNTDISVGA
+425 DISVDV
-437 TVFNT
+437 TVYNT
-442 NPGYALGDED
+442 GSYALGDED
-452 DDAKTSIVDQI
+452 VKGGDSVVDQI
-463 RDEIDDITD
+463 YDAIEKLSRHDE
-472 GDEDLDYVRFYSPVS
+472 LVYVKFDSVS
-487 YKNEGE
+487 SKGGE
-493 LDVSTKESYYLDPGK
+493 LDASTKDEYYYDDDLEDVTFTADEDYKGNVSFGFRAYVDEKGK
-508 NDEDISDVV
+508 NYYS
-517 FIPDEEY
+517 
-524 KGKVTF
+524 GTVTF
-530 NFLAVDTDGYEYD
+530 K
-543 GEIVFDVEEGTA
+543 VEEGTA
-555 SAGDIIYPAKSGD
+555 SAGDIIYPAKSGE

-652 GTNNSKRDAELSG
+652 GTNNSKRDAELNG

-731 EKGTELTSKNVANH
+731 EKGTELTSKNVANY

-782 DLRYYGK
+782 DLRYYGE

>member
-1 MRTLTRK
+1 
-8 LLSLL
+8 
-13 LVFTMVCA
+13 
-21 MVPAAM
+21 M
-27 AADDGTGGSSEETP
+27 AWDKTTVGSSGQHP
-41 VDPSTCEHTYNGY
+41 
-54 KSDET
+54 
-59 THWQVCTKC
+59 
-68 HATTA
+68 A
-73 RVPHDVSNW
+73 
-82 SNATDSTHT
+82 
-91 GTCTVC
+91 TCTVSGC
-97 KETATESHR
+97 TIK
-106 WDYTAEGQSA
+106 G
-116 GTHLK
+116 
-121 FCWQCQ
+121 
-127 ESTEGTSEKCSDF
+127 SEKCTATFWDPNKATTKNHVGTCECGAEVSEEHNFVNGVCSICD
-140 RYEGNGNGTHRQECR
+140 YKNKLPIAAVSIKNGN
-155 NCGQTLE
+155 L
-162 ASIPCTNLRYTRLT
+162 
-176 ENPGYHEKYCR
+176 
-187 DCHDTLAAQEPCTL
+187 
-201 KYENLG
+201 
-207 DRGHRASCTLCTYSK
+207 
-222 IVDHV
+222 
-227 YDENGKCVCG
+227 
-237 EPVEP
+237 
-242 VEKPDL
+242 
-248 NVKWHPSSDTKTI
+248 
-261 EVGYTQR
+261 
-268 FLAIAEVTVGG
+268 
-279 VPVQGVTPT
+279 
-288 YSWSGGTGDNTDS
+288 
-301 SYSLYAAD
+301 
-309 TGTYHVS
+309 
-316 CTVTANYNG
+316 
-325 EELKASKD
+325 
-333 WTITVQQTAL
+333 
-343 TLNNTTDTL
+343 
-352 NGRNDYVDLV
+352 
-362 PTVTAEGYD
+362 
-371 AKDVDWSVSKS
+371 
-382 GIVELDRDNDGSVRV
+382 
-397 LPLKN
+397 
-402 GTVDVIATLD
+402 TLD
-412 VGDQSFEASCEIT
+412 VD
-425 VKGVNTDISVGA
+425 D
-437 TVFNT
+437 
-442 NPGYALGDED
+442 DED
-452 DDAKTSIVDQI
+452 GVSLSYTLYSDTGKTDPTSATPDSVEWSSTNRNVAEVKNGRVYPYRVGETTITLTINGDTSISDSIKVYVEETAPLEVTI
-463 RDEIDDITD
+463 NEGMGTYYF
-472 GDEDLDYVRFYSPVS
+472 GDEDLDGDSLEDQLYDALDDAGYDGDDDDLTFTINDKSSSIGSIS
-487 YKNEGE
+487 YDSK
-493 LDVSTKESYYLDPGK
+493 
-508 NDEDISDVV
+508 DVV
-517 FIPDEEY
+517 DFGDVEFTVKKAGTYTTTYSVKEY
-524 KGKVTF
+524 RGSEVLSGTI
-530 NFLAVDTDGYEYD
+530 TIE
-543 GEIVFDVEEGTA
+543 VEEGG

-568 DVEFDVNDFED
+568 DVEFDVDDFED
-579 FWEDKYSK
+579 FWDDNSSK
-587 GSLDYVTFGSVSS
+587 GSLDYVTFGSISS
-600 SRGDLVD
+600 SRGTLVD
-607 ADGDKVSSRT
+607 ADGDKV
-617 KYYADPTSKQADLDG
+617 TSKKDYYVDPGKRELALDG
-632 VTFEPGRNTKT
+632 VTFEPGRNTNSA
-643 TVTIDFTAH
+643 VTIDFTAY
-652 GTNNSKRDAELSG
+652 GTNNKSING

-720 GTLYYNYNERT
+720 GTLYYKYNERT
-731 EKGTELTSKNVANH
+731 EKGTELTSKNVANY

-750 SRASKSIEDVTYV
+750 SRASRSIEDVTYV

-782 DLRYYGK
+782 DLRYYGE

-936 AAGVVSGVTP
+936 TAGVVSGVTP

>member
-1 MRTLTRK
+1 M
-8 LLSLL
+8 
-13 LVFTMVCA
+13 
-21 MVPAAM
+21 
-27 AADDGTGGSSEETP
+27 
-41 VDPSTCEHTYNGY
+41 
-54 KSDET
+54 
-59 THWQVCTKC
+59 
-68 HATTA
+68 
-73 RVPHDVSNW
+73 
-82 SNATDSTHT
+82 
-91 GTCTVC
+91 
-97 KETATESHR
+97 
-106 WDYTAEGQSA
+106 
-116 GTHLK
+116 
-121 FCWQCQ
+121 
-127 ESTEGTSEKCSDF
+127 
-140 RYEGNGNGTHRQECR
+140 
-155 NCGQTLE
+155 
-162 ASIPCTNLRYTRLT
+162 
-176 ENPGYHEKYCR
+176 
-187 DCHDTLAAQEPCTL
+187 
-201 KYENLG
+201 
-207 DRGHRASCTLCTYSK
+207 
-222 IVDHV
+222 
-227 YDENGKCVCG
+227 
-237 EPVEP
+237 
-242 VEKPDL
+242 
-248 NVKWHPSSDTKTI
+248 
-261 EVGYTQR
+261 
-268 FLAIAEVTVGG
+268 
-279 VPVQGVTPT
+279 
-288 YSWSGGTGDNTDS
+288 
-301 SYSLYAAD
+301 
-309 TGTYHVS
+309 
-316 CTVTANYNG
+316 
-325 EELKASKD
+325 
-333 WTITVQQTAL
+333 
-343 TLNNTTDTL
+343 
-352 NGRNDYVDLV
+352 
-362 PTVTAEGYD
+362 
-371 AKDVDWSVSKS
+371 
-382 GIVELDRDNDGSVRV
+382 
-397 LPLKN
+397 
-402 GTVDVIATLD
+402 
-412 VGDQSFEASCEIT
+412 
-425 VKGVNTDISVGA
+425 
-437 TVFNT
+437 
-442 NPGYALGDED
+442 
-452 DDAKTSIVDQI
+452 
-463 RDEIDDITD
+463 
-472 GDEDLDYVRFYSPVS
+472 
-487 YKNEGE
+487 
-493 LDVSTKESYYLDPGK
+493 
-508 NDEDISDVV
+508 
-517 FIPDEEY
+517 
-524 KGKVTF
+524 
-530 NFLAVDTDGYEYD
+530 
-543 GEIVFDVEEGTA
+543 
-555 SAGDIIYPAKSGD
+555 
-568 DVEFDVNDFED
+568 
-579 FWEDKYSK
+579 
-587 GSLDYVTFGSVSS
+587 
-600 SRGDLVD
+600 
-607 ADGDKVSSRT
+607 
-617 KYYADPTSKQADLDG
+617 
-632 VTFEPGRNTKT
+632 
-643 TVTIDFTAH
+643 
-652 GTNNSKRDAELSG
+652 
-665 TVVILY
+665 VILY

-720 GTLYYNYNERT
+720 GTLYYKYNERT
-731 EKGTELTSKNVANH
+731 EKGTELTSKNVANY

-782 DLRYYGK
+782 DLRYYGE

>member
-13 LVFTMVCA
+13 LAFTMVCA

-27 AADDGTGGSSEETP
+27 AADEIQWQEGQWQGGNTEAGHAHTAESNPQNQTPPTCTEAGSRTYKCMGCDATRTDTAAALDHDFSVPKNDETDHWKKCSRCEATTEKEKHNFSYEITEETHTLICTGC
-41 VDPSTCEHTYNGY
+41 DYKGTSTKHTY
-54 KSDET
+54 DLV
-59 THWQVCTKC
+59 TH
-68 HATTA
+68 
-73 RVPHDVSNW
+73 
-82 SNATDSTHT
+82 
-91 GTCTVC
+91 
-97 KETATESHR
+97 
-106 WDYTAEGQSA
+106 
-116 GTHLK
+116 
-121 FCWQCQ
+121 
-127 ESTEGTSEKCSDF
+127 
-140 RYEGNGNGTHRQECR
+140 
-155 NCGQTLE
+155 
-162 ASIPCTNLRYTRLT
+162 
-176 ENPGYHEKYCR
+176 
-187 DCHDTLAAQEPCTL
+187 
-201 KYENLG
+201 
-207 DRGHRASCTLCTYSK
+207 
-222 IVDHV
+222 
-227 YDENGKCVCG
+227 KCVCG
-237 EPVEP
+237 KDDPTVP
-242 VEKPDL
+242 VEKPTL
-248 NVKWHPSSDTKTI
+248 NVTWTPSSSQLTMELGDTRHFSATAQ
-261 EVGYTQR
+261 VM
-268 FLAIAEVTVGG
+268 VGG
-279 VPVQGVTPT
+279 KPVEGVTPT
-288 YSWSGGTGDNTDS
+288 YSWSGGTGDNTGS
-301 SYSLYAAD
+301 GYSLYAANS
-309 TGTYHVS
+309 GTYRVS

-325 EELKASKD
+325 EKLEASKD
-333 WTITVQQTAL
+333 WTVTVQQTVL
-343 TLNNTTDTL
+343 TLTKTSDTL

-371 AKDVDWSVSKS
+371 DEDVDWSLSKS
-382 GIVELDRDNDGSVRV
+382 GIVELESYKDGSVRV
-397 LPLKN
+397 FPLKN

-412 VGDQSFEASCEIT
+412 VGNHSFEASCRIT

-452 DDAKTSIVDQI
+452 DDGDTSIVDQI

-472 GDEDLDYVRFYSPVS
+472 GDEDLKYVKFYSPVDF
-487 YKNEGE
+487 KDEGE

-530 NFLAVDTDGYEYD
+530 TFLAVDTANDEYE
-543 GEIVFDVEEGTA
+543 GEIVFDVQEGTA

-731 EKGTELTSKNVANH
+731 EKGTELTSKNVANY

-750 SRASKSIEDVTYV
+750 SRASRSIEDVTYV

-782 DLRYYGK
+782 DLRYYGE

-936 AAGVVSGVTP
+936 TAGVVSGVTP

>member
-1 MRTLTRK
+1 MCGQTITEDHK
-8 LLSLL
+8 WGNK
-13 LVFTMVCA
+13 
-21 MVPAAM
+21 PQYK
-27 AADDGTGGSSEETP
+27 DKDY
-41 VDPSTCEHTYNGY
+41 HT
-54 KSDET
+54 K
-59 THWQVCTKC
+59 
-68 HATTA
+68 
-73 RVPHDVSNW
+73 
-82 SNATDSTHT
+82 
-91 GTCTVC
+91 TCTVC
-97 KETATESHR
+97 GKSVDEPHTTTGTCACGYSSSTTLTASAKNN
-106 WDYTAEGQSA
+106 YTKYEYDEDIELSV
-116 GTHLK
+116 
-121 FCWQCQ
+121 
-127 ESTEGTSEKCSDF
+127 ST
-140 RYEGNGNGTHRQECR
+140 
-155 NCGQTLE
+155 
-162 ASIPCTNLRYTRLT
+162 
-176 ENPGYHEKYCR
+176 
-187 DCHDTLAAQEPCTL
+187 TL
-201 KYENLG
+201 KSGDVLYAGAYDLEYLWEGDFLG
-207 DRGHRASCTLCTYSK
+207 DEEDSSVQMDTTRSYCDVTCTVSA
-222 IVDHV
+222 
-227 YDENGKCVCG
+227 YDRTTG
-237 EPVEP
+237 EFL
-242 VEKPDL
+242 D
-248 NVKWHPSSDTKTI
+248 SDT
-261 EVGYTQR
+261 V
-268 FLAIAEVTVGG
+268 
-279 VPVQGVTPT
+279 
-288 YSWSGGTGDNTDS
+288 SWHAKLDDS
-301 SYSLYAAD
+301 
-309 TGTYHVS
+309 
-316 CTVTANYNG
+316 
-325 EELKASKD
+325 
-333 WTITVQQTAL
+333 ITVEVSVY
-343 TLNNTTDTL
+343 NT
-352 NGRNDYVDLV
+352 
-362 PTVTAEGYD
+362 
-371 AKDVDWSVSKS
+371 
-382 GIVELDRDNDGSVRV
+382 GS
-397 LPLKN
+397 
-402 GTVDVIATLD
+402 
-412 VGDQSFEASCEIT
+412 
-425 VKGVNTDISVGA
+425 
-437 TVFNT
+437 
-442 NPGYALGDED
+442 YALGDED
-452 DDAKTSIVDQI
+452 IDGHDSVVDQI
-463 RDEIDDITD
+463 DEAIQDITD
-472 GDEDLDYVRFYSPVS
+472 D
-487 YKNEGE
+487 
-493 LDVSTKESYYLDPGK
+493 
-508 NDEDISDVV
+508 
-517 FIPDEEY
+517 DEELY
-524 KGKVTF
+524 YVIFEKDQISKKGSLSADAGDRYYVGDGLEDVTF
-530 NFLAVDTDGYEYD
+530 TAYEGYKDEVSFGFTAYD
-543 GEIVFDVEEGTA
+543 EHKHAYSGTIVFNVEEGTA
-555 SAGDIIYPAKSGD
+555 SAGDIIYPAKSGE

-643 TVTIDFTAH
+643 TVTIGFTAH

-731 EKGTELTSKNVANH
+731 EKGTELTSKNVANYP
-745 TFSTS
+745 FSTS

-782 DLRYYGK
+782 DLRYYGE

-917 DVPTTGSQAWAYPF
+917 DVPTTGSQAWAYPY